1 VKRPSLKIFGVN
13 SWFQTQKQ
21 KRKEKEEMERH
32 LESSALKMVTF
43 LFTAIAMGVGMSILP
58 LFPQPLPIFL
68 AILIAFITFKIPRVG
83 MPIGGVIIGLGL
95 MYHLAQLYFISFLGD
110 IQVRVAFIVI
120 WMVLFVVPPA
130 LFNRYKSAIAIDFGI
145 LAVTALFIGPL
156 YFLAIPI
163 LLASA
168 VFFKKYVSLSIIY
181 FVLLSVPLQIMQY
194 FQYTVLPI
202 VRSDWWVEP
211 SSAPPL
217 LVPLTSIGKD
227 LATSMSQFRLYDLSK
242 VFYDIAGQTTWTPDW
257 TGRTIGDAVTQYRD
271 SIPGILMFVI
281 VVVGLALTLM
291 FFTQMLVK
299 GGLIGNGDKLFP
311 CFTATIAAALFFIL
325 LSALQT
331 PLAFTAD
338 VSGITMV
345 LGIFATLLFTLP
357 VAFMDYTP
365 KKRASNQEITDK
377 ARALMNK
384 VLVFEGQLENVKA
397 NIPVIVSSPE
407 GKMLILKDPL
417 EEILRNAERRAYE
430 QEELDEKFNE
440 LDKLTKDNEVLEA
453 ELGTILSEY
462 QIFAFCEYSNWSGK
476 LKDAGLNIKTTLNTA
491 YQKEMPLEQRIE
503 AIKQILEASRALT
516 KETIGIAKPIYDI
529 IRPLY
534 DPSLPEK
541 CRPVEYAN
549 EKLEKKEAPW
559 MATEALYNALNN
571 WKRQYG
577 KEIQASMRYLHS
589 SLAPITSLSRQ
600 GDVLPSVFGEQ
611 TPKVLAFAQKAEV
624 MKAEAEKMTEKA
636 ELDLLD
642 VVVLKDDV
650 QGFIGI
656 ANDLL
661 SMLYAGMV
669 SNEEAIDRLLP
680 TKDYLWEKNN
690 TLRERLKQATEILGS
705 PSNYKINQIM
715 ENLPQY
721 LSYIHEAVQ
730 TLAVYSERKEF
741 LLNYPLAEAAIEER
755 LKVKEQL
762 LPQDLPFQPQF
773 AAEYLRLY
781 YSARFSEYS
790 FNKTD
795 SALAKRAE

>member
-1 VKRPSLKIFGVN
+1 MKKPSLKISGVKT
-13 SWFQTQKQ
+13 WYQTRKQ
-21 KRKEKEEMERH
+21 KRKENEELERH
-32 LESSALKMVTF
+32 LESPALKMVTF

-68 AILIAFITFKIPRVG
+68 AILVAFITFKIPRVG
-83 MPIGGVIIGLGL
+83 MPIGGAIIGLGL

-110 IQVRVAFIVI
+110 MQVRVAFIVI

-130 LFNRYKSAIAIDFGI
+130 LFNRYKSALATDFGI
-145 LAVTALFIGPL
+145 LAVTALFVGPL

-211 SSAPPL
+211 GSAPPL

-227 LATSMSQFRLYDLSK
+227 LASSMSQFRLYDLSK
-242 VFYDIAGQTTWTPDW
+242 VIYDIAGQTTWTPDW

-311 CFTATIAAALFFIL
+311 CFMATIAAALFFIL

-338 VSGITMV
+338 VSGTTMV

-357 VAFMDYTP
+357 VAFIDYTP
-365 KKRASNQEITDK
+365 KKRATNREITDK
-377 ARALMNK
+377 ARELMNK
-384 VLVFEGQLENVKA
+384 VLVFGGQLENVKA

-407 GKMLILKDPL
+407 GKMLIIKDSL
-417 EEILRNAERRAYE
+417 EETLRNAERRAYE

-440 LDKLTKDNEVLEA
+440 LDKLAKDYEVLET

-462 QIFAFCEYSNWSGK
+462 QVFASCEYSNWAGK

-503 AIKQILEASRALT
+503 AIKQVIEASRVLT
-516 KETIGIAKPIYDI
+516 KETIEIAEPIYDI

-541 CRPVEYAN
+541 CRAAEFAN

-559 MATEALYNALNN
+559 IAIEALYNALNN

-589 SLAPITSLSRQ
+589 SLSPIASLSRQ
-600 GDVLPSVFGEQ
+600 SEALPPVFGEQ
-611 TPKVLAFAQKAEV
+611 TPKVLGYAQKAEA
-624 MKAEAEKMTEKA
+624 MKTDAAKRADKA

-642 VVVLKDDV
+642 VV
-650 QGFIGI
+650 
-656 ANDLL
+656 
-661 SMLYAGMV
+661 
-669 SNEEAIDRLLP
+669 
-680 TKDYLWEKNN
+680 YL
-690 TLRERLKQATEILGS
+690 ER
-705 PSNYKINQIM
+705 
-715 ENLPQY
+715 
-721 LSYIHEAVQ
+721 
-730 TLAVYSERKEF
+730 
-741 LLNYPLAEAAIEER
+741 
-755 LKVKEQL
+755 
-762 LPQDLPFQPQF
+762 
-773 AAEYLRLY
+773 
-781 YSARFSEYS
+781 
-790 FNKTD
+790 
-795 SALAKRAE
+795 

>member
-1 VKRPSLKIFGVN
+1 MKKPSFKISGVE
-13 SWFQTQKQ
+13 SWYQTQKQ
-21 KRKEKEEMERH
+21 KRKEKEELERH
-32 LESSALKMVTF
+32 LESSFLKMITF
-43 LFTAIAMGVGMSILP
+43 LFTAVAMGVGMSILP
-58 LFPQPLPIFL
+58 MFPQPLPIFI
-68 AILIAFITFKIPRVG
+68 AILVAFVTFKIPRVG
-83 MPIGGVIIGLGL
+83 MTIGGVIIGLGL

-110 IQVRVAFIVI
+110 MQIRVAFIII
-120 WMVLFVVPPA
+120 WMALFVVPPA
-130 LFNRYKSAIAIDFGI
+130 LFNRYKSALATDFGI
-145 LAVTALFIGPL
+145 LAVTTLFVGPL

-211 SSAPPL
+211 GSAPPL

-227 LATSMSQFRLYDLSK
+227 LAGSMSQFRLYDLSK

-281 VVVGLALTLM
+281 VVVGLALTLV
-291 FFTQMLVK
+291 FFTRMLVK
-299 GGLIGNGDKLFP
+299 GGIIGNSDKLFP

-357 VAFMDYTP
+357 VAFMDYAP
-365 KKRASNQEITDK
+365 KKRASNREITDK

-384 VLVFEGQLENVKA
+384 VVVFEGELENIKA
-397 NIPVIVSSPE
+397 NIPVIVSAPE
-407 GKMLILKDPL
+407 GKMSIIKEAL
-417 EEILRNAERRAYE
+417 EETLRNAERNAYV
-430 QEELDEKFNE
+430 QEELDEKFDE
-440 LDKLTKDNEVLEA
+440 LEKLSRDHEALEA

-462 QIFAFCEYSNWSGK
+462 QVFAYCEYSNWAGK
-476 LKDAGLNIKTTLNTA
+476 LKDAGLNIITTLNTA
-491 YQKEMPLEQRIE
+491 YQKEMPVEQRIE
-503 AIKQILEASRALT
+503 AIKQIIEASRGLT
-516 KETIGIAKPIYDI
+516 KETIEIAKPIYDI

-541 CRPVEYAN
+541 CRAAEFAN

-559 MATEALYNALNN
+559 IAIDALYNALNN

-577 KEIQASMRYLHS
+577 KEIQASMKYLQS
-589 SLAPITSLSRQ
+589 SLSPIANLSRQ
-600 GDVLPSVFGEQ
+600 SEALPPVFGEQ
-611 TPKVLAFAQKAEV
+611 TPKVLGYTQKAET
-624 MKAEAEKMTEKA
+624 MKADAAKRAEKA

-642 VVVLKDDV
+642 IVTLKDDI
-650 QGFIGI
+650 QGYIAM
-656 ANDLL
+656 ANDIL

-680 TKDYLWEKNN
+680 TKDYLWDKNS
-690 TLRERLKQATEILGS
+690 TLREQLKQATEILGN
-705 PSNYKINQIM
+705 PSRYKINQIM
-715 ENLPQY
+715 EKLPQY
-721 LSYIHEAVQ
+721 LSYIDEAVQ
-730 TLAVYSERKEF
+730 TLVVYSERKEF

-755 LKVKEQL
+755 LQVKEQL

-781 YSARFSEYS
+781 YSARFGEYA
-790 FNKTD
+790 FDKGN
-795 SALAKRAE
+795 SALTKRT

>member
-1 VKRPSLKIFGVN
+1 VKKPSFTISGAR
-13 SWFQTQKQ
+13 SWYQNQKQ
-21 KRKEKEEMERH
+21 KRKEKEELEQH

-58 LFPQPLPIFL
+58 MFPQPLPIFI
-68 AILIAFITFKIPRVG
+68 AILIAFVTFRIPRVG
-83 MPIGGVIIGLGL
+83 MPIGGAIIGLGL

-110 IQVRVAFIVI
+110 MQIRVAFIII
-120 WMVLFVVPPA
+120 WMALFVVPPA
-130 LFNRYKSAIAIDFGI
+130 LFNRYKSALATDFGI
-145 LAVTALFIGPL
+145 LAVTSLFVGPL

-168 VFFKKYVSLSIIY
+168 VFFKKYVSISIIY

-211 SSAPPL
+211 GSAPPL

-227 LATSMSQFRLYDLSK
+227 LASSMTQFRLYDLSK
-242 VFYDIAGQTTWTPDW
+242 VFFDIAGQTTWTPDW

-271 SIPGILMFVI
+271 SIPGLLMFVI

-291 FFTQMLVK
+291 FFTRMLVK

-311 CFTATIAAALFFIL
+311 CFTATIAAALFFIF
-325 LSALQT
+325 LSSLQT

-338 VSGITMV
+338 VSGTTMI

-365 KKRASNQEITDK
+365 KNRASNREIIDK

-384 VLVFEGQLENVKA
+384 VVVFEGQLENVKK
-397 NIPVIVSSPE
+397 NIPIIVSSPE
-407 GKMLILKDPL
+407 GKMLIIKDAL
-417 EEILRNAERRAYE
+417 EETLRNAERHAYV
-430 QEELDEKFNE
+430 QEELDEKYEE
-440 LDKLTKDNEVLEA
+440 LEKLAKDHEVLET

-462 QIFAFCEYSNWSGK
+462 QVFASCEYSNWEGK
-476 LKDAGLNIKTTLNTA
+476 LKDAGLNIKTTLNTP
-491 YQKEMPLEQRIE
+491 YQKEISLESRIE
-503 AIKQILEASRALT
+503 AIKQVIDASRALT
-516 KETIGIAKPIYDI
+516 KETIEIAEPVYDI
-529 IRPLY
+529 LRPLY

-541 CRPVEYAN
+541 CRAAEFAK

-559 MATEALYNALNN
+559 IAIEALYNALNN

-577 KEIQASMRYLHS
+577 KEIQASIRYLHS
-589 SLAPITSLSRQ
+589 SLSPIASLSRQ
-600 GDVLPSVFGEQ
+600 SEALPLVFSEQ
-611 TPKVLAFAQKAEV
+611 TPKVLDYAQKAEA
-624 MKAEAEKMTEKA
+624 MKTDAEKRAEKV

-642 VVVLKDDV
+642 VVTLKDDI
-650 QGFIGI
+650 QGLVGM
-656 ANDLL
+656 ANDVI
-661 SMLYAGMV
+661 SMLYTGMV
-669 SNEEAIDRLLP
+669 SKEETIDQLIP
-680 TKDYLWEKNN
+680 TKDYLWEKND
-690 TLRERLKQATEILGS
+690 TLREQLKQAAEILGN

-721 LSYIHEAVQ
+721 LSYIDEAVQ
-730 TLAVYSERKEF
+730 ILSVYSERKEF
-741 LLNYPLAEAAIEER
+741 LLNYPLARAAIEEG
-755 LKVKEQL
+755 LKTKEQL
-762 LPQDLPFQPQF
+762 LPEDLPFQPQF

-781 YSARFSEYS
+781 YSARFSEYTFDKDNS
-790 FNKTD
+790 T
-795 SALAKRAE
+795 LAKRV

>member
-1 VKRPSLKIFGVN
+1 MKRPSLKISGIN
-13 SWFQTQKQ
+13 SWYQTRKQ

-43 LFTAIAMGVGMSILP
+43 FFTAIAMGVGMSVLP

-68 AILIAFITFKIPRVG
+68 AILVAFITFKIPRVG

-130 LFNRYKSAIAIDFGI
+130 LFNRYKSALAIDFGI
-145 LAVTALFIGPL
+145 LAVAALFVGPL
-156 YFLAIPI
+156 YFLAIPL

-211 SSAPPL
+211 GSAPPL
-217 LVPLTSIGKD
+217 FVPLTSIGKD
-227 LATSMSQFRLYDLSK
+227 LASSMSQFRLYDLSK
-242 VFYDIAGQTTWTPDW
+242 VVYDIAGQTTWTPDW
-257 TGRTIGDAVTQYRD
+257 TGRTIADAVTQYRD

-299 GGLIGNGDKLFP
+299 AGLIGNGDKLFP
-311 CFTATIAAALFFIL
+311 CFIATIAAALFFIL

-338 VSGITMV
+338 VSGTTMV

-377 ARALMNK
+377 AKALMDK

-397 NIPVIVSSPE
+397 NIPVIVSAPE
-407 GKMLILKDPL
+407 GKMFIIKDSL
-417 EEILRNAERRAYE
+417 EETLRNAERHAYE

-440 LDKLTKDNEVLEA
+440 LDKLAKDNEALEA

-462 QIFAFCEYSNWSGK
+462 QVFAYCEYSNWAGK
-476 LKDAGLNIKTTLNTA
+476 LKDTGLNIKTNLNTP

-503 AIKQILEASRALT
+503 AIKQIIEASRSLT
-516 KETIGIAKPIYDI
+516 KETIEIAEPIYDI

-541 CRPVEYAN
+541 CRTAEFAN

-559 MATEALYNALNN
+559 IAIEALYNALNN

-577 KEIQASMRYLHS
+577 KEIQKSMRYLQS
-589 SLAPITSLSRQ
+589 SLSPISSLSRQ
-600 GDVLPSVFGEQ
+600 SEALPPVFGEQ
-611 TPKVLAFAQKAEV
+611 TPKVLGYAQKAET
-624 MKAEAEKMTEKA
+624 MKVDAARSADKP

-642 VVVLKDDV
+642 VVALKDNVKDFV
-650 QGFIGI
+650 SI

-661 SMLYAGMV
+661 SMLYTGMV

-680 TKDYLWEKNN
+680 TKDYLWEKNI
-690 TLRERLKQATEILGS
+690 TLREQLKKATEILGS
-705 PSNYKINQIM
+705 PSKYKINQIL

-721 LSYIHEAVQ
+721 LSYVDEAVQ
-730 TLAVYSERKEF
+730 TLAMYSERKEF

-755 LKVKEQL
+755 LKAKERL
-762 LPQDLPFQPQF
+762 LPQDLPFQPHF

-781 YSARFSEYS
+781 YSARFGEYA
-790 FNKTD
+790 FDKENFVLT
-795 SALAKRAE
+795 KRP